1 MSVSATRGR
10 LSPITEISHAGGFC
24 YVAPTPDDAPSGN
37 DLLRPAA
44 SCLRLFEDDM
54 ELGPTHAIHDD
65 IRSKGRGRFSHWGR
79 SLFFSSSDEFI
90 RGPTAGPIASSTPST
105 MMRGPRSSRRR

>member
-24 YVAPTPDDAPSGN
+24 YMAPTPDDAPSGN

-44 SCLRLFEDDM
+44 SCLRLFEDGM
-54 ELGPTHAIHDD
+54 ELGPTHANHDD
-65 IRSKGRGRFSHWGR
+65 INPRVVDAFLTGDVLCFSRARTIGSADQR
-79 SLFFSSSDEFI
+79 PDLS
-90 RGPTAGPIASSTPST
+90 
-105 MMRGPRSSRRR
+105 PRLLPRR